1 MLKTNREAKIQI
13 TRRARFRARL
23 RGRVLLV
30 SILFIITALVFAFQ
44 AHLTPTG
51 LFTPEQPVQDTRTDE
66 KFSTAEN
73 ADAISSGLSA
83 ESMMDIEEMLARL
96 QLNPGTVDGVIDQ
109 ETTAAISVYQHVVG
123 LSITG
128 VPSLEL
134 IESLQQTIKKL
145 EGSHLD

>member
-1 MLKTNREAKIQI
+1 MIKTSREEKVQT

-23 RGRVLLV
+23 RGRVVLV

-44 AHLTPTG
+44 AHLTPTD
-51 LFTPEQPVQDTRTDE
+51 LFAPEQPIQDKRE

-83 ESMMDIEEMLARL
+83 ESMMDIEKMLARL

-128 VPSLEL
+128 APSLEL
-134 IESLQQTIKKL
+134 ITSLRQTIKKL
-145 EGSHLD
+145 DGGYLD

>member
-1 MLKTNREAKIQI
+1 MLKTDREEKVQT

-23 RGRVLLV
+23 RGRVVLV

-44 AHLTPTG
+44 AHLTPTD
-51 LFTPEQPVQDTRTDE
+51 LFAPEQPIQDKRE

-83 ESMMDIEEMLARL
+83 DSMMDIEKMLARL

-128 VPSLEL
+128 APSLEL
-134 IESLQQTIKKL
+134 IASLRQTIKKL
-145 EGSHLD
+145 DGGHPD